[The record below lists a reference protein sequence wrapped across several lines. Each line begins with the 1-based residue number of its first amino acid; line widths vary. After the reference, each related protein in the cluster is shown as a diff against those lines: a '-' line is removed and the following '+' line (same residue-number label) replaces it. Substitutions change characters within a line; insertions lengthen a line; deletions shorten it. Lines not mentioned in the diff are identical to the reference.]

1 MKTVSKKLILG
12 LMVMIFAVM
21 PVQAATTAPAKV
33 VTAAKNCINEN
44 NKCIVIDQGAGK
56 MYVMFKKSGKWTLVK
71 SFRCVCGDYIN
82 PKCHYFLLR
91 NKDTDKKSWRD
102 GKLRWKYGMY
112 VDCYEDAPMRE
123 MRIKSYVQKYSCK
136 TKKWTTKKDGVNNN
150 FGWAVCESN
159 AKWLY
164 ENCKNGTAVMS
175 VN

>member
-1 MKTVSKKLILG
+1 MVKRMMA
-12 LMVMIFAVM
+12 MVMVVAVM
-21 PVQAATTAPAKV
+21 LTIPAQAAGVPNKV
-33 VTAAKNCINEN
+33 VKAAEQCVNEN
-44 NKCIVIDQGAGK
+44 NKCIVIDQGANK
-56 MYVMFKKSGKWTLVK
+56 MYVLYKKSGKWNVVK

-102 GKLRWKYGMY
+102 GKLRWKYGVY

-136 TKKWTTKKDGVNNN
+136 TKTWTTKKGGVSNNM
-150 FGWAVCESN
+150 GWAVCESN
-159 AKWLY
+159 AKWIY